1 MEERTKE
8 QTLGDLYAL
17 RAGLSL
23 ISQEVDEVTAI
34 DRESDKT
41 FSSLTN
47 RAVGQHARFLLKRN
61 LQDEG
66 SAASVIDFVNDCT
79 VKEDDVLFIEGQ
91 DENGDA
97 GRKELAALTKLKDKN
112 GVLSEGKEGA
122 QQSSLQDKI
131 HRTWERLGV
140 SEGNTSRENS
150 VGIREGTKQNS
161 QKRKAQKTYL
171 EWIGSPEGKAYYEKM
186 KTQIPPNE
194 EKKAK
199 ASKILTVIIVIAAVL
214 VVVGFIGYLI
224 SYSTS
229 GMTEYDDLTGT
240 PLAFFLMWI
249 ISFMIMLGCAIGLA
263 VVKKSVDQTK
273 AKVAAAT
280 AVLGV
285 ADECAKM
292 AKEADDARRNKLV
305 PLMDVYSGVYSV
317 LQKEYSS
324 LLHERDW
331 EYLDL
336 VIFYLE
342 TGRADTMKEALQLV
356 EREVQ
361 TQRIVDSVK
370 QATYRIVDAIAQ
382 SAMVISTQLNYISRQ
397 LSNVLIMDNYPAIM
411 TQQNELLYD
420 EQSLKNALLSKA
432 QTGSDQLVKDLYT
445 MRAYRID

>member
-41 FSSLTN
+41 FSNLTN
-47 RAVGQHARFLLKRN
+47 RAVGQNARFLLKRN

-66 SAASVIDFVNDCT
+66 SAASVIDFVNGCA

-97 GRKELAALTKLKDKN
+97 GRKELAALTKLKEKN

-122 QQSSLQDKI
+122 QQP
-131 HRTWERLGV
+131 
-140 SEGNTSRENS
+140 SR
-150 VGIREGTKQNS
+150 Q
-161 QKRKAQKTYL
+161 RKAQKTYL
-171 EWIGSPEGKAYYEKM
+171 EWIGSPDGKAYYEKM
-186 KTQIPPNE
+186 KTQIPPDE
-194 EKKAK
+194 GKKAK
-199 ASKILTVIIVIAAVL
+199 TYKILTVVTIVATIL
-214 VVVGFIGYLI
+214 CVVGFIAYLI
-224 SYSTS
+224 SYSAS
-229 GMTEYDDLTGT
+229 GLTEYDDLTGA
-240 PLAFFLMWI
+240 PLAFGLI
-249 ISFMIMLGCAIGLA
+249 ALISFYPAVGCAIGLA
-263 VVKKSVDQTK
+263 VMKKSADRTK
-273 AKVAAAT
+273 AKVAAA
-280 AVLGV
+280 AAILSI
-285 ADECAKM
+285 ADECAKR

-382 SAMVISTQLNYISRQ
+382 SAMVIGAQLNYISRQ